1 MSDRGHLVQD
11 RRGAALW
18 LELNRPERR
27 NALTVELV
35 RDLADAVAAAGE
47 DPEIRVV
54 VLTGAGTAFCSGGD
68 LTALSAVARD
78 GGAGAVTDVI
88 YRQFQRLVRLL
99 RDVPVPVVAAVNG
112 PAVGAGLDLAM
123 ACDLRYAADSARF
136 ASSWIGVGLVPGM
149 GGAHLLTRAIG
160 ATRATE
166 MVLTGRSVDTDQALE
181 WGIVNEVLTPDRLR
195 SRVEEVTAALSALSR
210 PAVAG
215 SKASLRRALS
225 LGFDQELAVLGATQ
239 GGLLTSEEFRAAT
252 ARITGS

>member
-1 MSDRGHLVQD
+1 MGDRGHLVQD
-11 RRGAALW
+11 RRGAAVW

-35 RDLADAVAAAGE
+35 RDLADEIAAVAD
-47 DPEIRVV
+47 DPEIRVI
-54 VLTGAGTAFCSGGD
+54 VLTGAGKAFCSGGD
-68 LTALSAVARD
+68 LTALSALARD
-78 GGAGAVTDVI
+78 GGARAVTDVV
-88 YRQFQRLVRLL
+88 YGQFQRLVRLL

-112 PAVGAGLDLAM
+112 PAMGAGLDLAM

-166 MVLTGRSVDTDQALE
+166 MVLTGRSVDAAQALE
-181 WGIVNEVLTPDRLR
+181 WGIVNEVLAADRLLP
-195 SRVEEVTAALSALSR
+195 RVDEVAGALSALSR
-210 PAVAG
+210 SAITAG
-215 SKASLRRALS
+215 KASLRRALA
-225 LGFDQELAVLGATQ
+225 LGFDQELAVLGAVQ
-239 GGLLTSEEFRAAT
+239 GGLLTSEEFREAT